1 MGLLEDLSDESN
13 FPKTRRAW
21 CSVCELVKGLPSK
34 DAEAFK
40 ARLANKA
47 ITHAA
52 LAVVLKKNGHDIS
65 STTIGRHR
73 RGICTGDAK

>member
-1 MGLLEDLSDESN
+1 MGLLEDLTDESN

-21 CSVCELVKGLPSK
+21 CSLCELIKSLPVKE
-34 DAEAFK
+34 AEVFK
-40 ARLANKA
+40 ERLTNKA

-52 LAVVLKKNGHDIS
+52 LAVVLKKNGHDIGS
-65 STTIGRHR
+65 STIGRHR